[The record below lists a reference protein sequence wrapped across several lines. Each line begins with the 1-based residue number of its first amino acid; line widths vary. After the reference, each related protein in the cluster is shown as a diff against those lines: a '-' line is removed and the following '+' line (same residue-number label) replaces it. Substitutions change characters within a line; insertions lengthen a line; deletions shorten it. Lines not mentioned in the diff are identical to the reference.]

1 MTVIDIRTRQP
12 LDRPTKEEPVDL
24 LALADA
30 VIARRRYHYKATVAD
45 GYSPKVLPIPEQRVQ
60 CVHPVRVVESNYAD
74 VHDTKGWL

>member
-45 GYSPKVLPIPEQRVQ
+45 GYSPKVLPIPEQKKWDRIVT
-60 CVHPVRVVESNYAD
+60 VGGAD
-74 VHDTKGWL
+74 EHDTREHL